1 MLKRKNKKGKTH
13 FPLLEGSHSKALLSA
28 TSLGSRLWVGT
39 WEAAGQVQ
47 PWGRGRVV
55 PMLSGA
61 QFTQTTEFPG
71 VSNQGGGVEAL
82 AKV

>member
-1 MLKRKNKKGKTH
+1 M
-13 FPLLEGSHSKALLSA
+13 
-28 TSLGSRLWVGT
+28 GT
-39 WEAAGQVQ
+39 WEAAGQVW

-61 QFTQTTEFPG
+61 QFTQTTESLGSQPG
-71 VSNQGGGVEAL
+71 RRVEAL